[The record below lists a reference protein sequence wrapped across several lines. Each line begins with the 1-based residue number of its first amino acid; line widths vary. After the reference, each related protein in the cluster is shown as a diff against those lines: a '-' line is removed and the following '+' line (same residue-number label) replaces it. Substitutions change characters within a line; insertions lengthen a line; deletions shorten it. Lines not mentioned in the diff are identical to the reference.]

1 MVILKH
7 VQALYYHLVKAV
19 LYMNTAVV
27 GVGLFVYGEYTQVSY
42 TLYCIC
48 GVEVLPKVTFMHIDS
63 FNVNIIGR
71 VIGTV
76 QGTLTPW
83 FRLIRS
89 EGVATL
95 LACALGTL
103 TPRAA
108 LGTITPRVIR
118 AGLIYTPQD
127 EI

>member
-1 MVILKH
+1 MYYIIL
-7 VQALYYHLVKAV
+7 YH
-19 LYMNTAVV
+19 Y
-27 GVGLFVYGEYTQVSY
+27 
-42 TLYCIC
+42 I
-48 GVEVLPKVTFMHIDS
+48 TFMPLYS
-63 FNVNIIGR
+63 FNVNIIGLA
-71 VIGTV
+71 IGTV

-95 LACALGTL
+95 LACAPGTL

>member
-7 VQALYYHLVKAV
+7 VQALYYHLARAI

-27 GVGLFVYGEYTQVSY
+27 GVRLFVYGEYTQVSY

-48 GVEVLPKVTFMHIDS
+48 GVEVLPKVTFMPIDS

-76 QGTLTPW
+76 QGTLAPW
-83 FRLIRS
+83 FRLTRS
-89 EGVATL
+89 EGVATP

-108 LGTITPRVIR
+108 LRTITPRVIR
-118 AGLIYTPQD
+118 AGLIYTPQY

>member
-7 VQALYYHLVKAV
+7 VQALYYHLAKAV

-48 GVEVLPKVTFMHIDS
+48 GVEVLPKVTFMPIDS

-83 FRLIRS
+83 FRLRLLHTMNVRFSLLDIAQRIL
-89 EGVATL
+89 GVTL
-95 LACALGTL
+95 
-103 TPRAA
+103 PNF
-108 LGTITPRVIR
+108 
-118 AGLIYTPQD
+118 Q
-127 EI
+127 